1 MRTQAT
7 IRNAL
12 WGILQ
17 QAVLCVLGLLSRRVM
32 LQTIGVSGVGLNGL
46 LTNVLSLLS
55 LTEMGVGSVI
65 IYHMYAPLANG
76 DWEKICRLMQF
87 YRNVYRRIA
96 LAMTGAGL
104 LLVPFLPYL
113 VRGVHYSHS
122 YVTAVF
128 LLFLAQTASSYLF
141 SYKRSLLSADQ
152 KQYVITIVDLVFRIV
167 SVIGGIAVLLLT
179 RELLCY
185 LFFLL
190 ITGILNNLALS
201 RRVDRLYPEL
211 LRSRAQLPRERRKKI
226 FRNVR
231 DLFIGKLSW
240 TITSSTDNLLISA
253 LVGTI
258 QVGLYSNYTIVL
270 NTLTNVVNQLSA
282 AMSGSIGNLLAT
294 GSKAHVDAVLRRL
307 LFLMYG
313 IASFCCT
320 CLLCLLD
327 PFIALVFGKE
337 MVLDF
342 PVVCVCILNFFLA
355 TMRIPIWNMLSAS
368 GLFKR
373 DKYISIAG
381 STVNLVVSFVLGKE
395 IGMLGILIG
404 TTCTYAIQF
413 VLKILLF
420 YRHFLHR
427 PCKKLFLQLGLYL
440 ALTLAL
446 TGCAY
451 GLCGW
456 IATGTAIADFVLKGL
471 LAAGFSLGSNL
482 LLFCRTDSFRA
493 LRQVFYDSRNR
504 YKSNKS
510 RATGEK
516 GGMA

>member
-1 MRTQAT
+1 M
-7 IRNAL
+7 
-12 WGILQ
+12 
-17 QAVLCVLGLLSRRVM
+17 
-32 LQTIGVSGVGLNGL
+32 
-46 LTNVLSLLS
+46 
-55 LTEMGVGSVI
+55 
-65 IYHMYAPLANG
+65 
-76 DWEKICRLMQF
+76 
-87 YRNVYRRIA
+87 
-96 LAMTGAGL
+96 
-104 LLVPFLPYL
+104 
-113 VRGVHYSHS
+113 
-122 YVTAVF
+122 
-128 LLFLAQTASSYLF
+128 
-141 SYKRSLLSADQ
+141 
-152 KQYVITIVDLVFRIV
+152 
-167 SVIGGIAVLLLT
+167 
-179 RELLCY
+179 
-185 LFFLL
+185 
-190 ITGILNNLALS
+190 
-201 RRVDRLYPEL
+201 
-211 LRSRAQLPRERRKKI
+211 
-226 FRNVR
+226 
-231 DLFIGKLSW
+231 
-240 TITSSTDNLLISA
+240 
-253 LVGTI
+253 
-258 QVGLYSNYTIVL
+258 GLYSNYTIVL

-294 GSKAHVDAVLRRL
+294 GSKAHVDVVLRRL

-327 PFIALVFGKE
+327 PFITLVFGNE

-342 PVVCVCILNFFLA
+342 PVVCVCVLNFFLA
-355 TMRIPIWNMLSAS
+355 TMRIPVWNMLSAS

-420 YRHFLHR
+420 YRRFLHR
-427 PCKKLFLQLGLYL
+427 PCRKLFLQLGLYL

-451 GLCGW
+451 GLCSW
-456 IATGTAIADFVLKGL
+456 IATGVAIADFVLKGF
-471 LAAGFSLGSNL
+471 LAAGFSLGSNF